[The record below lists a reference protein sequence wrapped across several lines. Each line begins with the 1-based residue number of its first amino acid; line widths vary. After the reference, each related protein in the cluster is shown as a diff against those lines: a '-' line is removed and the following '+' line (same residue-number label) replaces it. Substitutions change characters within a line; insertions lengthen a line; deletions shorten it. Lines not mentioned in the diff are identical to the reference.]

1 MARRSHL
8 DSAESPRGRRP
19 LLRPTSLTRTVVF
32 MAVNAVVFAGVCAF
46 WRFLGTGHW
55 ITVSPAAMWRG
66 AMTPFEALARPLDV
80 PHHPWMILVFGM
92 LLGVIVVTPIIV
104 SVLYRLRM
112 ALLFLILTAVIGQ
125 MPAIAF
131 AAGLGC
137 LLAAHT
143 RLRSSLPI
151 LAGLLGLIP
160 VLVALWL
167 LNSLGMLL
175 PADTTSQPVWRWLLY
190 MPFFAAHIAA
200 IAALAIVLALARISH
215 FRSGVIWPVLVVLL
229 VAPLGVFHARVGN
242 DELYFAL
249 LRRTGPSEW
258 LLPTDALFPDMP
270 VEQFRTTG
278 GAGLTDA
285 LLRQRAD
292 DELQRHRQALLSA
305 CSEFVERFA
314 LSPRTPEALWIQ
326 AQCHSLRSD
335 VAALDDGWVRCT
347 AGRVAIDAEPTWRVL
362 AKRYENSP
370 QAAVAR
376 LKLAELALRQRDV
389 GAAHEWLTA
398 AQAVLEETAAAL
410 AERDGQLRRPGVFPD
425 PVRYP
430 SHSYY
435 VACLDRVSYLLWL
448 IDRNGVLDKSESA
461 EALAAWSRIDPA
473 DADAA
478 VQYLQLAETF
488 EKTDL
493 GDNLRLAT
501 ALASGDLHSRAE
513 LLLTLADVEDLTD
526 AGIEANFELG
536 RLVMDAGPA
545 KLPAACHDA
554 ETYFRRIIDEAPNP
568 WQARA
573 AQRLVQLTS
582 RQ

>member
-1 MARRSHL
+1 MARRPYL
-8 DSAESPRGRRP
+8 DSTEPARGRRP
-19 LLRPTSLTRTVVF
+19 LLRETSLTRTLIF
-32 MAVNAVVFAGVCAF
+32 TAVNAVVFGGVCAF
-46 WRFLGTGHW
+46 WRFLGTGRW
-55 ITVSPAAMWRG
+55 SNLSLASMWRG
-66 AMTPFEALARPLDV
+66 VMLPFEALARPLDV

-112 ALLFLILTAVIGQ
+112 ALVFLILTAVIGQ
-125 MPAIAF
+125 IPAIAF
-131 AAGLGC
+131 ATGLGC
-137 LLAAHT
+137 LLATHT
-143 RLRSSLPI
+143 RLRSSVPI

-190 MPFFAAHIAA
+190 MPFFVAHVAA
-200 IAALAIVLALARISH
+200 ITAMGIVLALARVSNYRPGI
-215 FRSGVIWPVLVVLL
+215 IWPVLVVLL
-229 VAPLGVFHARVGN
+229 VAPLGLFHARIGQ

-270 VEQFRTTG
+270 VEQFHTTSG
-278 GAGLTDA
+278 PGLPVP
-285 LLRQRAD
+285 LLRERANED
-292 DELQRHRQALLSA
+292 LQRHRQTLLEA
-305 CSEFVERFA
+305 CSEFVDRFA
-314 LSPRTPEALWIQ
+314 LSPRAPEALWIQ

-335 VAALDDGWVRCT
+335 LPALDAGWVRCT
-347 AGRVAIDAEPTWRVL
+347 ASRVAIDAEPTWCIL
-362 AKRYENSP
+362 AKRYANSP
-370 QAAVAR
+370 QAAVAQ

-389 GAAHEWLTA
+389 GAAYEWLVG
-398 AQAVLEETAAAL
+398 AQAVLQEIVSAHVDPANG
-410 AERDGQLRRPGVFPD
+410 RGQSSVFPE

-435 VACLDRVSYLLWL
+435 VACLDRVAYLLWL
-448 IDRNGVLDKSESA
+448 IDRNDVLNKSESA
-461 EALAAWSRIDPA
+461 EALAAWSRVDPA
-473 DADAA
+473 DADVA
-478 VQYLQLAETF
+478 VQYVQLAETF
-488 EKTDL
+488 EKTEL

-501 ALASGDLHSRAE
+501 ALASSDLYSRAE
-513 LLLTLADVEDLTD
+513 LLMTLADVDPLTD

-536 RLVMDAGPA
+536 RLLMDAA
-545 KLPAACHDA
+545 ASKLPTDCQAA
-554 ETYFRRIIDEAPNP
+554 EVYFRRVIDQAPNP

-582 RQ
+582 GP